1 MPLPFVAALSPKLAR
16 FASGAFFKV
25 GFFAQGLP
33 ESLEL
38 ENDILIAGEFAG
50 FSISA
55 PFAP

>member
-25 GFFAQGLP
+25 GFFAQGVP

-38 ENDILIAGEFAG
+38 ENDIPYRRVSPLEKKSRCA
-50 FSISA
+50 
-55 PFAP
+55 